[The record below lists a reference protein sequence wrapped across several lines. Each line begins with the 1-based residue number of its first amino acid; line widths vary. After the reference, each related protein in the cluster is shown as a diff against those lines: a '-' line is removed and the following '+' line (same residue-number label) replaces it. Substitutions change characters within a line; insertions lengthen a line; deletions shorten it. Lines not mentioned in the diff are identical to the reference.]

1 MLSKAPRLHSHA
13 PPARDRK
20 PQRPLFTSG
29 SVVLSMNKLELPAE
43 FMPVPCPLAD
53 KSPIG
58 FRIRQGLET
67 ALGSFPHFNRAGP
80 DRVSILR
87 LWRCFLHPAGMGE
100 EPAWGAR

>member
-1 MLSKAPRLHSHA
+1 MLSKAPRLYSYA

-58 FRIRQGLET
+58 FWIRQGLET

-80 DRVSILR
+80 DRVSSLR
-87 LWRCFLHPAGMGE
+87 L
-100 EPAWGAR
+100 